1 MTVCVCALMGALCIE
16 PKYAV
21 LKYLLKHTLSD
32 LFNIKHTLF
41 DLFNNYHRVS
51 HKVCSDFSITSMEKP
66 EQTFWLTQYMFRRN
80 ILPILYSQGLFSL
93 IYAGVQKIIQR
104 TGERRGGWP
113 DLLVQ
118 K

>member
-1 MTVCVCALMGALCIE
+1 MTVCVCALMCALCIE

-32 LFNIKHTLF
+32 LFN
-41 DLFNNYHRVS
+41 NYHRVS
-51 HKVCSDFSITSMEKP
+51 HKDCSDFSITSMEKP
-66 EQTFWLTQYMFRRN
+66 EQTFWPTQYMFRRN

-104 TGERRGGWP
+104 TGKRRGGWP